1 MIRKFAVTL
10 RHYLV
15 SGTSFQDAF
24 LQVSHISELKSLKN
38 SGLSVSPVEFLR
50 HVRALVDRKVS
61 YVLFVTKSSIY
72 PMFLLSACVGVFLL
86 VWTVF
91 LPQLAYLSQDN
102 RGPMVSLFSIID
114 GVLLVLCCSLIVFG
128 VSSRFVLS
136 FKNSISIEKGVFY
149 WSVGMLCSQGLSL
162 NAVMDHLDSQ
172 GAYVEYVQE
181 LREHLYSGFGLESYF
196 GRDASMEVGER
207 SCLHD
212 VFFSASDVVF
222 ESVERYVARVLS
234 LVNPFLLICVGCVV
248 FALVYSLFVP
258 LLKSF
263 NSI

>member
-1 MIRKFAVTL
+1 
-10 RHYLV
+10 
-15 SGTSFQDAF
+15 
-24 LQVSHISELKSLKN
+24 
-38 SGLSVSPVEFLR
+38 
-50 HVRALVDRKVS
+50 
-61 YVLFVTKSSIY
+61 
-72 PMFLLSACVGVFLL
+72 
-86 VWTVF
+86 
-91 LPQLAYLSQDN
+91 
-102 RGPMVSLFSIID
+102 
-114 GVLLVLCCSLIVFG
+114 VLCCSLIVFG

-248 FALVYSLFVP
+248 FALV
-258 LLKSF
+258 
-263 NSI
+263 